1 MAEKKRCAI
10 YTRKSTEEGLEQA
23 FNSLDAQREA
33 CGAYILSQSH
43 EGWEQGTELYDD
55 GGWSGGSMERPAL
68 KQLLADVESGKV
80 DIIVV
85 YKVDRLTRSL
95 ADFAK
100 IVEILD
106 ERKASFVSVTQAFN
120 TTNSMGRLTLNVLLS
135 FAQFEREVT
144 SERIRDKIAA
154 SKRKGMWMG
163 GAVPHGYRVEER
175 KLLIENEEAEVVRLI
190 FRRYLELK
198 SIPKLADDLA
208 RSNIRTRRRILGSGR
223 VIGDVHFG
231 RGALALLLKNPI
243 YIGKTRHKEHTY
255 EGAHEAIIGD
265 DVFQAVRDILT
276 RNNHD
281 KVVGTKTSQPCL
293 LTGMLTDP
301 DDYPMSPTRGKKG
314 PKSYCY
320 YATRHRPGEARDRA
334 WRFPVG
340 EIDRVVIEA
349 VSRHL
354 ETLVFRSAAG
364 TEQLQMEMEAS
375 SNIAETLRCG
385 STVEQRKLLLGL
397 KTSIRL
403 TKESIDIAIT
413 IPDTTDPETISVSAK
428 LVRKGNE
435 LKLVQH
441 PGGAI
446 SNAPPDPVLVKL
458 LALAFASRDYL
469 ISEIVTPSISRYSKR
484 HLQKLARLSWLAPD
498 IVSAIL
504 EGRQPP
510 QLTGRYLLRC
520 GEVPLEWKA
529 QRSFLGFA

>member
-33 CGAYILSQSH
+33 CAAYILSQAH
-43 EGWEQGTELYDD
+43 EGWEQVTELYDD

-68 KQLLADVESGKV
+68 KQLMADVEAGKV

-144 SERIRDKIAA
+144 GERIRDKIAA
-154 SKRKGMWMG
+154 SKKKGMWMG
-163 GAVPHGYRVEER
+163 GAVAHGYRVEER
-175 KLLIENEEAEVVRLI
+175 KLLIEEREAEEVRHI
-190 FRRYLELK
+190 FRCYLALK

-208 RSNIRTRRRILGSGR
+208 RSDIRTRRRILSSGR
-223 VIGDVHFG
+223 VIGNVAFG
-231 RGALALLLKNPI
+231 RGALGLLLKNPI
-243 YIGKTRHKEHTY
+243 YIGKTRHKERIY
-255 EGAHEAIIGD
+255 QGEHEAIIGD
-265 DVFQAVRDILT
+265 DLFQAVQETLE

-281 KVVGTKTSQPCL
+281 KVVGIKTKQPCL
-293 LTGMLTDP
+293 LTGILTDP
-301 DDYPMSPTRGKKG
+301 DGKSMSPTRGKKG
-314 PKSYCY
+314 AKTYCY
-320 YATRHRPGEARDRA
+320 YTTRIKPGADRDKA

-340 EIDRVVIEA
+340 EIDPLVIQA
-349 VSRHL
+349 VARHL
-354 ETLVFRSAAG
+354 ETLALCTTEG
-364 TEQLQMEMEAS
+364 TAQLQLKIEVGRSM
-375 SNIAETLRCG
+375 AENLRCG
-385 STVEQRKLLLGL
+385 STIEQRRLLLEL

-403 TKESIDIAIT
+403 TEESVELTIT
-413 IPDTTDPETISVSAK
+413 IPDDKDPEAISVPAK

-441 PGGAI
+441 PGGLT
-446 SNAPPDPVLVKL
+446 SNSPPDPILVKL
-458 LALAFASRDYL
+458 LAQAFAARDCL
-469 ISEIVTPSISRYSKR
+469 MSKTITPCISRYSKR

-498 IVSAIL
+498 IVSGIL
-504 EGRQPP
+504 EGRQPSH
-510 QLTGRYLLRC
+510 LTGRYLLRC
-520 GEVPLEWKA
+520 GDVPLDWPG
-529 QRSFLGFA
+529 QREFLGFA

>member
-33 CGAYILSQSH
+33 CSAYILSQAH
-43 EGWEQGTELYDD
+43 EGWEQVSELYDD

-68 KQLLADVESGKV
+68 KQLLADIEAGKV

-144 SERIRDKIAA
+144 GERIRDKIAA

-163 GAVPHGYRVEER
+163 GAVAHGYRVEER
-175 KLLIENEEAEVVRLI
+175 KLLIDNREAEEVRHI
-190 FRRYLELK
+190 FQRYLELK
-198 SIPKLADDLA
+198 SIPKLADNLA
-208 RSNIRTRRRILGSGR
+208 CSNIRTRRRFLVSGR

-243 YIGKTRHKEHTY
+243 YIGKIRHKECIY
-255 EGAHEAIIGD
+255 KGEHEAIIGD
-265 DVFQAVRDILT
+265 DIFQAVQEMLEH
-276 RNNHD
+276 NNHD
-281 KVVGTKTSQPCL
+281 KVFGTKTSQPCL

-301 DDYPMSPTRGKKG
+301 DDNPTSPTRGKKG
-314 PKSYCY
+314 AKSYCY
-320 YATRHRPGEARDRA
+320 YTTRHRPGEERSKA

-340 EIDRVVIEA
+340 EIDRVVLEA

-354 ETLVFRSAAG
+354 EALVFCS
-364 TEQLQMEMEAS
+364 TEETAQLQLKMEAS
-375 SNIAETLRCG
+375 SAMAETLSCG
-385 STVEQRKLLLGL
+385 STVEQRKLLLEL
-397 KTSIRL
+397 KTSVRL
-403 TKESIDIAIT
+403 TVESIDIAIT
-413 IPDTTDPETISVSAK
+413 CPEGKEPETISVSAK

-441 PGGAI
+441 PAGVSSI
-446 SNAPPDPVLVKL
+446 APPDRILVKL
-458 LALAFASRDYL
+458 MAQAFTARDYL
-469 ISEIVTPSISRYSKR
+469 MSEKITPCISGYSKR

-510 QLTGRYLLRC
+510 HLTGRYLLRC